1 MYKTILVKELVQEGE
16 ELIKRLESRRFQ
28 IAAAF
33 WYYFEDLM
41 RWRLVIVFSS
51 LVDREGP
58 LRAYMHIQEALGQ
71 MEAKELLVSDISVMR
86 PSGYEFEELRSAV
99 ERSGRAAGRRP
110 MSTPRDI
117 VFERA
122 YVYRWSDQWSKSY
135 RT

>member
-16 ELIKRLESRRFQ
+16 DLIERLESRRFQ

-51 LVDREGP
+51 LVDRVGP

-71 MEAKELLVSDISVMR
+71 IKAKELLVSDVSVMS
-86 PSGYEFEELRSAV
+86 PSGYEYEELRSAV
-99 ERSGRAAGRRP
+99 ERSSRVARRHST
-110 MSTPRDI
+110 STPRAI
-117 VFERA
+117 VFEQA
-122 YVYRWSDQWSKSY
+122 YVYRWSDQLAKSV
-135 RT
+135 RV

>member
-1 MYKTILVKELVQEGE
+1 MYKTVLVKELVEEGE
-16 ELIKRLESRRFQ
+16 ELIKLLESHRFQ

-41 RWRLVIVFSS
+41 RWRLVIVFST
-51 LVDREGP
+51 LVKREGP
-58 LRAYMHIQEALGQ
+58 LRAYMHIQEALAQ
-71 MEAKELLVSDISVMR
+71 MQAKELLVSDISVMR
-86 PSGYEFEELRSAV
+86 PNGYEFEELRSAV
-99 ERSGRAAGRRP
+99 ERSGRVATRHP

-122 YVYRWSDQWSKSY
+122 YVYRWSDQLSKSY

>member
-1 MYKTILVKELVQEGE
+1 MYKTVLVKELVQEGE
-16 ELIKRLESRRFQ
+16 GLIERLESRRFQ

-33 WYYFEDLM
+33 WYYFEDLT

-51 LVDREGP
+51 LVNREGP

-71 MEAKELLVSDISVMR
+71 INAKELLVSDVSVMS

-99 ERSGRAAGRRP
+99 ERSGRVAGRRP

-117 VFERA
+117 VFEQA
-122 YVYRWSDQWSKSY
+122 YIYRWSDQLAKSV
-135 RT
+135 RA